1 MYGKTQTSGLAE
13 FIPFIGTSAIWGQ
26 PCPLVHLASC
36 IPPAPQQSLW
46 GMVASAG
53 SVFLETSFTFGGQ
66 KSLMVV
72 TFLVDQYG
80 RRYFHFTRPQF
91 SSVAQPRAALY
102 DSTNSSTPGFPVHHQ
117 LPESAQIHVHR
128 VGNGIQPSHPLSP
141 TSSPTFNLSQ
151 HQGLFK

>member
-1 MYGKTQTSGLAE
+1 MFRSLRVSESKRQHLSSSEKTAPREQGGSQAVYKFATKGEGSLIIKDQVSSKGIKHSVYGKMQASGLAE

-80 RRYFHFTRPQF
+80 RRYFHFTK
-91 SSVAQPRAALY
+91 VC
-102 DSTNSSTPGFPVHHQ
+102 
-117 LPESAQIHVHR
+117 
-128 VGNGIQPSHPLSP
+128 
-141 TSSPTFNLSQ
+141 
-151 HQGLFK
+151 